1 MGEMDG
7 GVEIAMTA
15 FPLEGIRV
23 VDSTYVFAL
32 PYAGGQLADMGAEVI
47 KVEGPG
53 RPDVTR
59 TGGYAGAFPEN
70 DLGEDW
76 WNRPSTYNLIHRGKR
91 SLTLD
96 MTDERGREMFR
107 QLVSISDVVM
117 ENFTPRVMRSWGLD
131 YPNLRKIKPDI
142 ILVSNTGYGHGGGPY
157 SGYPAQATTQE
168 GTHGHCWVTGYPGEG
183 PAKAGASFV
192 DFLSTW
198 TALFAIGSALRYRNQ
213 TGQGQWVDI
222 GMYQAGVMFLSE
234 YILDAVAN
242 GREGVRIGNRHP
254 YRAPQGCYP
263 ALGPDQW
270 ITLSVGDDEQWRS
283 LCQLME
289 QPELANDPRFR
300 GLLARQEN
308 HDGLD
313 EIIREWTSGRDR
325 YDLMHALQGVGIPAG
340 PVLTGKDVHFDPHFQ
355 SRGFLERVDYPEE
368 RGMGS
373 RPFIGR
379 PYKFSKSPARI
390 QGPSPTFG
398 QHNAPLL
405 QDLLGLDEESYQAM
419 VQDAVIATVPT
430 SGEATP
436 RVPEEEALERG
447 QLAAWDPNY
456 RQLLGI

>member
-1 MGEMDG
+1 MAGP
-7 GVEIAMTA
+7 
-15 FPLEGIRV
+15 PLKGIRV

-32 PYAGGQLADMGAEVI
+32 PYAGGLMADMGAEVI

-59 TGGYAGAFPEN
+59 TGGFAGAFPEN
-70 DLGEDW
+70 DIGDDW
-76 WNRPSTYNLIHRGKR
+76 WNRPSTYNLIHRGKQ

-96 MTDERGREMFR
+96 MTEERGREMFR

-263 ALGPDQW
+263 AWGKDQW
-270 ITLSVGDDEQWRS
+270 ITLSVGDDQQWSS

-289 QPELANDPRFR
+289 QPDLANDPRFR
-300 GLLARQEN
+300 GLLARQEH
-308 HDGLD
+308 HDALD

-379 PYKFSKSPARI
+379 PYRFSKSPARI

-405 QDLLGLDEESYQAM
+405 QDLLGLDEESYQAL